1 MNTKV
6 YLERIDSAL
15 LGYSSNAY
23 QFDVTYDGGAY
34 SNFDVKQRG
43 NQTIVPDNS
52 YIVNIAFFA
61 FKIPDQYIGKHSGIY
76 HYIKATDSGN
86 ITAAKIFPCFVNPSE
101 YLNAGCDHINKKIS
115 WGDLY
120 GTYGHSFSDR
130 VITPVENWYYCY
142 TTDNHYY
149 LNLLDPCGAKYVI
162 LLMRIY
168 PNQSVVVNPT
178 LALDIETDL
187 SCADI
192 ESIYPNDIS
201 IKKDII
207 HNFSWNVKGSDFN
220 PQERNNIRKPTDKNI
235 NTNYKLTAY
244 TFYEAFT
251 FGHDGYESAQPC
263 PTYLKSHTLYYRKKG
278 TSQYT
283 QISETNDHNYVEIP
297 VDTFDIDTYEYY
309 VAQTLENGYTV
320 YTPLTEFYA
329 IGQDAAPTI
338 SGVTNNSIPTVSWT
352 DSNQAAFEI
361 RIKDA
366 EQNIVYTSGLIV
378 GDNQSYQITKMLPN
392 GTYIVE
398 VRELNIYGI
407 YSNWGSAQFVLNP
420 SSVSAPTDIFVSV
433 NNKLGVEISGTPVGS
448 AQKTYVVRRVAG
460 TDDIE
465 IVGIYT
471 GGIFTDYTAKGNTY
485 YEYSLRNYNV
495 AYADGAF
502 IPVEVKVKEAIIQ
515 DGRDATNFLDLSW
528 SEDVTFNIEYTD
540 EADRTLYNCLGRR
553 YPVKEMG
560 EWVNSVRSFVA
571 YVRAEDINRLN
582 DMNLNAPKVYFK
594 GNHEYYACD
603 MSIEDQ
609 GAYVGGG
616 RMIRFTLTRIADDEG
631 III

>member
-1 MNTKV
+1 MNITV
-6 YLERIDSAL
+6 PLERIDSAL
-15 LGYSSNAY
+15 LTSFS
-23 QFDVTYDGGAY
+23 FVSDVTYDGAY
-34 SNFDVKQRG
+34 YSTFNVSQRG
-43 NQTIVPDNS
+43 SQAIVGPNEEA
-52 YIVNIAFFA
+52 VAFFA
-61 FKIPDQYIGKHSGIY
+61 FK
-76 HYIKATDSGN
+76 
-86 ITAAKIFPCFVNPSE
+86 VPSE
-101 YLNAGCDHINKKIS
+101 YIGFHSGVYFHIKNNTNLNFNQGKIIPCFENPSHYLDAGCDHINKKIS

-120 GTYGHSFSDR
+120 GTYVRGLSGIIFYTGTTSIQCYDQ
-130 VITPVENWYYCY
+130 TYNTYYF
-142 TTDNHYY
+142 NGG
-149 LNLLDPCGAKYVI
+149 NLLDLCGAKYIIFVCSCANRTTDI
-162 LLMRIY
+162 DMSI
-168 PNQSVVVNPT
+168 
-178 LALDIETDL
+178 DIETDL
-187 SCADI
+187 LCANVDI
-192 ESIYPNDIS
+192 VYPDNVS
-201 IKKDII
+201 IKKNIS
-207 HNFSWNVKGSDFN
+207 HLFSWTARGSEYN
-220 PQERNNIRKPTDKNI
+220 CEYRNEILDVDDYYVDRRKVF
-235 NTNYKLTAY
+235 Y
-244 TFYEAFT
+244 TLYPSTIYSPSSEHIIT
-251 FGHDGYESAQPC
+251 KSAIPC

-297 VDTFDIDTYEYY
+297 ADTFDIDTYEYY

-320 YTPLTEFYA
+320 NTPLTEFYA

-338 SGVTNNSIPTVSWT
+338 TGVSNNSIPTVSWT

-378 GDNQSYQITKMLPN
+378 GNNQSYQITKMLPN

-407 YSNWGSAQFVLNP
+407 YSDWGSAQFVLNP

-433 NNKLGVEISGTPVGS
+433 NNKFGVEISGTPVGS

-460 TDDIE
+460 TDNIE

-471 GGIFTDYTAKGNTY
+471 GEIFTDYTAKGNTY

-515 DGRDATNFLDLSW
+515 DGRNVTNFLDLSL

>member
-1 MNTKV
+1 MSTKV

-15 LGYSSNAY
+15 LTDFTTHNDSL
-23 QFDVTYDGGAY
+23 YDGGVYATF
-34 SNFDVKQRG
+34 NVEQRG
-43 NQTIVPDNS
+43 NQTITATGSSFGKNVL
-52 YIVNIAFFA
+52 FA
-61 FKIPDQYIGKHSGIY
+61 FKLPDEYIGYHSGGNFYLKLGENLRYSY
-76 HYIKATDSGN
+76 HV
-86 ITAAKIFPCFVNPSE
+86 KIIPCFEDPRH

-120 GTYGHSFSDR
+120 GTYCMIYNYSYGDTESTRSTYIPFINGS
-130 VITPVENWYYCY
+130 NNFWG
-142 TTDNHYY
+142 
-149 LNLLDPCGAKYVI
+149 NLLDPCGAKYFII
-162 LLMRIY
+162 LIQSITTEEPYNVSFAIDIDSAKCAYNEAVY
-168 PNQSVVVNPT
+168 PNNVPIKN
-178 LALDIETDL
+178 
-187 SCADI
+187 
-192 ESIYPNDIS
+192 NIS
-201 IKKDII
+201 HI
-207 HNFSWNVKGSDFN
+207 FSWNIKGSDYN
-220 PQERNNIRKPTDKNI
+220 PQSRNNIFKAIENLNSKMM
-235 NTNYKLTAY
+235 KY
-244 TFYEAFT
+244 TFSSIITQCDE
-251 FGHDGYESAQPC
+251 YESAQPC

-297 VDTFDIDTYEYY
+297 ADTFDIDTYEYY

-320 YTPLTEFYA
+320 NTPLTEFYA

-378 GDNQSYQITKMLPN
+378 GNNQSHQITKMLPN

-398 VRELNIYGI
+398 VRELSIYGI
-407 YSNWGSAQFVLNP
+407 YSDWGSAQFVLNP

-433 NNKLGVEISGTPVGS
+433 NNKFGVEISGTPVGS

-515 DGRDATNFLDLSW
+515 DGRDVTNFLDLSW

-571 YVRAEDINRLN
+571 YVRTEDINRLN

>member
-1 MNTKV
+1 MYEVNMSTAIELQLYTTAKYGNAQGKIQQPATFPANIAFSDDEKVFFLYVVPDEIRFKKAKLQVTVNASDTIHAQSYVWLVDNTAENILQQRLNLQNQ
-6 YLERIDSAL
+6 YDDEDSANIKERT
-15 LGYSSNAY
+15 YSSSNY
-23 QFDVTYDGGAY
+23 VTYDLYISTAQYIVISGDSWAVDNTIYSLTVLCTIEENIYGVEPIYPLNVNIKNSISHIFSWIMLNGGADLSPLPY
-34 SNFDVKQRG
+34 SPTTK
-43 NQTIVPDNS
+43 
-52 YIVNIAFFA
+52 
-61 FKIPDQYIGKHSGIY
+61 KHS
-76 HYIKATDSGN
+76 
-86 ITAAKIFPCFVNPSE
+86 
-101 YLNAGCDHINKKIS
+101 
-115 WGDLY
+115 
-120 GTYGHSFSDR
+120 
-130 VITPVENWYYCY
+130 
-142 TTDNHYY
+142 
-149 LNLLDPCGAKYVI
+149 I
-162 LLMRIY
+162 L
-168 PNQSVVVNPT
+168 
-178 LALDIETDL
+178 
-187 SCADI
+187 
-192 ESIYPNDIS
+192 
-201 IKKDII
+201 
-207 HNFSWNVKGSDFN
+207 
-220 PQERNNIRKPTDKNI
+220 
-235 NTNYKLTAY
+235 
-244 TFYEAFT
+244 
-251 FGHDGYESAQPC
+251 
-263 PTYLKSHTLYYRKKG
+263 YRKKG
-278 TSQYT
+278 SQSFTILDESDGNQYQT
-283 QISETNDHNYVEIP
+283 VAAN
-297 VDTFDIDTYEYY
+297 TFDIDHYEYKIR
-309 VAQTLENGYTV
+309 V
-320 YTPLTEFYA
+320 YTYHDYYVESDIEEFNS

-378 GDNQSYQITKMLPN
+378 GNNQSYQITKMLPN

-407 YSNWGSAQFVLNP
+407 YSDWGSAQFVLNP

-433 NNKLGVEISGTPVGS
+433 NNKFGVEISGTPVGS

-485 YEYSLRNYNV
+485 YEYTLRNYNV

-515 DGRDATNFLDLSW
+515 DGRDVTNFLDLSW

-540 EADRTLYNCLGRR
+540 EADRTLYKCLGRR

>member
-1 MNTKV
+1 MAVTTLSLVGSARYRIYRSSYGQYTYSKIESSV
-6 YLERIDSAL
+6 SFPISMAQEKYIER
-15 LGYSSNAY
+15 GYSDLVVLVYEIPQNINYRFKYTKYKRSAQIRIGTSGYHANFRIYTVDSDISKILQDTPEGPDYTSYYNGIPYQYPMNSTTGSGVGDSIWFEYPTEYIEISNQVFNARWGI
-23 QFDVTYDGGAY
+23 TTG
-34 SNFDVKQRG
+34 K
-43 NQTIVPDNS
+43 
-52 YIVNIAFFA
+52 YIVVG
-61 FKIPDQYIGKHSGIY
+61 IPEEKDTTKTIY
-76 HYIKATDSGN
+76 SYS
-86 ITAAKIFPCFVNPSE
+86 PSLE
-101 YLNAGCDHINKKIS
+101 
-115 WGDLY
+115 
-120 GTYGHSFSDR
+120 
-130 VITPVENWYYCY
+130 
-142 TTDNHYY
+142 TTDESFVLATPTFPVDVNIKNTINHIFTWERSY
-149 LNLLDPCGAKYVI
+149 KYIYMPSADWERFNVPI
-162 LLMRIY
+162 L
-168 PNQSVVVNPT
+168 
-178 LALDIETDL
+178 
-187 SCADI
+187 
-192 ESIYPNDIS
+192 
-201 IKKDII
+201 
-207 HNFSWNVKGSDFN
+207 
-220 PQERNNIRKPTDKNI
+220 
-235 NTNYKLTAY
+235 
-244 TFYEAFT
+244 
-251 FGHDGYESAQPC
+251 
-263 PTYLKSHTLYYRKKG
+263 SHKIQYRKKG
-278 TSQYT
+278 TSGWTTLTVIDSNSYQ
-283 QISETNDHNYVEIP
+283 NVP
-297 VDTFDIDTYEYY
+297 ADTFDVDHYEY
-309 VAQTLENGYTV
+309 QILDYT
-320 YTPLTEFYA
+320 YYDLLASTSELTEFNA

-407 YSNWGSAQFVLNP
+407 YSDWGSAQFVLNP

-433 NNKLGVEISGTPVGS
+433 NNKFGVEISGTPVGS

-515 DGRDATNFLDLSW
+515 DGRDVTNFLDLSW

>member
-1 MNTKV
+1 MT
-6 YLERIDSAL
+6 
-15 LGYSSNAY
+15 
-23 QFDVTYDGGAY
+23 
-34 SNFDVKQRG
+34 
-43 NQTIVPDNS
+43 
-52 YIVNIAFFA
+52 
-61 FKIPDQYIGKHSGIY
+61 
-76 HYIKATDSGN
+76 
-86 ITAAKIFPCFVNPSE
+86 
-101 YLNAGCDHINKKIS
+101 
-115 WGDLY
+115 
-120 GTYGHSFSDR
+120 
-130 VITPVENWYYCY
+130 
-142 TTDNHYY
+142 
-149 LNLLDPCGAKYVI
+149 
-162 LLMRIY
+162 RIY
-168 PNQSVVVNPT
+168 TNPATVANAT
-178 LALDIETDL
+178 LAIDFETGL

-192 ESIYPNDIS
+192 EPIYPNEIS

-220 PQERNNIRKPTDKNI
+220 PRERNNIKKPTDKNI
-235 NTNYKLTAY
+235 NNNYKLTAY
-244 TFYEAFT
+244 TFWDRVEFYW
-251 FGHDGYESAQPC
+251 DGFESAQPC

-283 QISETNDHNYVEIP
+283 QISEINDHNYVEIP
-297 VDTFDIDTYEYY
+297 ADTFDIDTYEYY

-366 EQNIVYTSGLIV
+366 EQNIVYTSGMIV

-407 YSNWGSAQFVLNP
+407 YSDWGSAQFVLNP

-433 NNKLGVEISGTPVGS
+433 NNKFGVEISGTPVGS
-448 AQKTYVVRRVAG
+448 AQKTYVVRRETG

-515 DGRDATNFLDLSW
+515 DGRDVTNFLDLSW